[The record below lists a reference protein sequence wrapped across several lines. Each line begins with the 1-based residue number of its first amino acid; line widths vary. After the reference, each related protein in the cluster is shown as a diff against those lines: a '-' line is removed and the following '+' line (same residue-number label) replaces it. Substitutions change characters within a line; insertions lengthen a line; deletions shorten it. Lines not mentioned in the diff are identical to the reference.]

1 MNAIK
6 EYTAVRERLLNA
18 ADYLE
23 EVRKDRKTGNIVS
36 VEYVP
41 PKIGARGYGKFKDS
55 YKTLVAVDL

>member
-1 MNAIK
+1 MNPIK

-23 EVRKDRKTGNIVS
+23 EVRKDRKTSNIVS
-36 VEYVP
+36 VEFVP
-41 PKIGARGYGKFKDS
+41 PKIGARGYGKFKVR